1 MAKITGV
8 TFKEGGKVYYFAPGN
23 GNYEKGSGVVV
34 ETSRGLEYATVVIPL
49 AEVDENSIVSPLKP
63 VVRAATAKDEE
74 IHRKNL
80 ERRTEAMQTVREKIE
95 KHKLDM
101 KLIDCEFAFDG
112 NHAVFYYSAPQRVD
126 FRELVKDLSSTFRM
140 RIELRQVGIRDEI
153 KLLGGLAPCGR
164 ECCCSSCLPE
174 LKKVTIKMAKNQGLS
189 LNPGKISGLCGRLMC
204 CLSYENDYYAE
215 TCKQMPKL
223 GSIVSSPDGKGTVVN
238 VNMLKREVRVC
249 IEDKSK
255 DTVVYKDYPVEQ
267 LKFSCPHREE
277 EKSGETADAEGK
289 ETEEISE

>member
-1 MAKITGV
+1 MALITGV
-8 TFKEGGKVYYFAPGN
+8 TFKEGGKVYYFAPGQ
-23 GNYEKGSGVVV
+23 GEYEQGKGVIV
-34 ETSRGLEYATVVIPL
+34 ETARGLEYATVVIPR
-49 AEVDENSIVSPLKP
+49 AEVDDAAIISPLKP
-63 VVRAATAKDEE
+63 VVRAATQRDEE
-74 IHRKNL
+74 THRKNI
-80 ERRTEAMQTVREKIE
+80 ERRDEAMQTVREKIE
-95 KHKLDM
+95 KHNLDM

-126 FRELVKDLSSTFRM
+126 FRELVKDLSSTFHM

-215 TCKQMPKL
+215 TCKQMPKV
-223 GSIVSSPDGKGTVVN
+223 GSEVGTPEGRGTVVN

-249 IEDKSK
+249 IEDKAK
-255 DTVVYKDYPVEQ
+255 DTVLYKDFPVEQ
-267 LKFSCPHREE
+267 LKFKCPHKDVSENDCDKEE
-277 EKSGETADAEGK
+277 EIP
-289 ETEEISE
+289 TE